1 MANGGNSNK
10 RGWLIALGVVAA
22 VVIFAAFA
30 SLRRTEV
37 PVRAATVSRSTF
49 RNSISTNGKIEPL
62 ENFEAHAPMAT
73 TVTQVMVHE
82 GDHVKKGQLLLQLD
96 DADARA
102 QSARALAQMR
112 AAAADVH
119 ALKAGGTQ
127 EDILVNQAQMVK
139 ARSDRDTAARNL
151 EALRRLLQEG
161 AASPGEVR
169 DAEDQMKRAE
179 AELYL
184 VQQKQTNRYSTAEAT
199 KVVAQENQAK
209 AAYDAAQELLKDS
222 NVRSPKDGVV
232 YSLPVREGA
241 YVKAGDLLVQV
252 ADLSSVQV
260 RAFVDETDLGHLAPG
275 EKVAVTW
282 DALPNRTW
290 QGSVTRV
297 PSEVKMRGTRNVGEV
312 TCKVDNG
319 DSKLLPN
326 VDVSVTITTAEHS
339 DVLTVPREA
348 VHQENGKHYV
358 YVIQNGELRR
368 AEVQLVLSNLT
379 QAEIA
384 GLPDRAQVA
393 LGATNSQPLHDGLQV
408 RVEQ

>member
-1 MANGGNSNK
+1 MATGASSK
-10 RGWLIALGVVAA
+10 RTWLLAIGVVAA
-22 VVIFAAFA
+22 VVIFAAFV

-37 PVRAATVSRSTF
+37 PVRAATATRATF
-49 RNSISTNGKIEPL
+49 RSSISTNGKIEPL

-73 TVTQVMVHE
+73 TVTRVLVHE
-82 GDHVKKGQLLLQLD
+82 GDHVKRGALLLQLD

-119 ALKAGGTQ
+119 ALKAGGSQ
-127 EDILVNQAQMVK
+127 EDILVNQAQLVK
-139 ARSDRDTAARNL
+139 AQSDRDTAARNL
-151 EALRRLLQEG
+151 ESLRRLLKEG

-184 VQQKQTNRYSTAEAT
+184 VQQKQTNRYSQAEAS

-209 AAYDAAQELLKDS
+209 AAYDAAQEMLQDS
-222 NVRSPKDGVV
+222 NVHSPQDGIV
-232 YSLPVREGA
+232 YSLPVRAGT

-260 RAFVDETDLGHLAPG
+260 RAFVDETDLGNLAPG

-282 DALPNRTW
+282 DAMPTRSW
-290 QGSVTRV
+290 QGTVTRV

-312 TCKVDNG
+312 TCKVDNSDG
-319 DSKLLPN
+319 RLIPN

-339 DVLTVPREA
+339 NVLTVPREA
-348 VHQENGKHYV
+348 VHEENGKRYV
-358 YVIQNGELRR
+358 FVIRDGELHRS
-368 AEVQLVLSNLT
+368 EVQLLLSNLT
-379 QAEIA
+379 QAEIT
-384 GLPDRAQVA
+384 GIPDNAQVA
-393 LGATNSQPLHDGLQV
+393 LSSTNSQPLHDGLPV

>member
-1 MANGGNSNK
+1 MNATNSNK
-10 RGWLIALGVVAA
+10 RGLLIAVGVVAA
-22 VVIFAAFA
+22 VVIFAAFV

-37 PVRAATVSRSTF
+37 PVRVATATRSTF
-49 RNSISTNGKIEPL
+49 RSSISTNGKIEPL

-73 TVTQVMVHE
+73 TVQHVYVHE
-82 GDHVKKGQLLLQLD
+82 GDHVKAGQLLLQLD

-119 ALKAGGTQ
+119 ALKAGGSQ

-139 ARSDRDTAARNL
+139 AKSDRDTAARNL
-151 EALRRLLQEG
+151 ESLRRLQTEG

-184 VQQKQTNRYSTAEAT
+184 VQQKQTNRYSPQEAS

-209 AAYDAAQELLKDS
+209 AAYDAAQDVLKDS
-222 NVRSPKDGVV
+222 NVRSSQDGVV
-232 YSLPVREGA
+232 YSLPVRAGE

-275 EKVAVTW
+275 EKVTVTW
-282 DALPNRTW
+282 DALPGRSW
-290 QGSVTRV
+290 QGAVTRV
-297 PSEVKMRGTRNVGEV
+297 PSVVKMRGTRNVGEV
-312 TCKVDNG
+312 TCKVDNA
-319 DSKLLPN
+319 DVKLLPN
-326 VDVSVTITTAEHS
+326 VDVSVTITTAEHEN
-339 DVLTVPREA
+339 VLTVPREA
-348 VHQENGKHYV
+348 VHEENGNRFV
-358 YVIQNGELRR
+358 YVIDNGELHRKP
-368 AEVQLVLSNLT
+368 VQLVFSNLT
-379 QAEIA
+379 QAEIT
-384 GLPDRAQVA
+384 GLSNNAQVA
-393 LGATNSQPLHDGLQV
+393 LSSTAAQPLRDGLPV

>member
-1 MANGGNSNK
+1 MNATNTNK
-10 RGWLIALGVVAA
+10 RGLLIAVGVVAA
-22 VVIFAAFA
+22 VVIFAAFV

-37 PVRAATVSRSTF
+37 PVRVATATRSTF
-49 RNSISTNGKIEPL
+49 RSSISTNGKIEPL

-73 TVTQVMVHE
+73 TVQRVYVHE
-82 GDHVKKGQLLLQLD
+82 GDHVKAGQLLLQLD

-119 ALKAGGTQ
+119 ALKAGGSQ

-139 ARSDRDTAARNL
+139 AKSDRDTAARNL
-151 EALRRLLQEG
+151 ESLRRLLKEG

-184 VQQKQTNRYSTAEAT
+184 VEQKQTNRYSPQEAQ
-199 KVVAQENQAK
+199 KVTAQETQAK
-209 AAYDAAQELLKDS
+209 AAYDAAQDVLKDS
-222 NVRSPKDGVV
+222 NVRSTQEGVV
-232 YSLPVREGA
+232 YSLPVRAGE

-275 EKVAVTW
+275 EKVTVTW
-282 DALPNRTW
+282 DALPGRTW
-290 QGSVTRV
+290 QGAVTRV
-297 PSEVKMRGTRNVGEV
+297 PSVVKMRGTRNVGEV
-312 TCKVDNG
+312 TCKVDNA
-319 DSKLLPN
+319 DVKLLPN
-326 VDVSVTITTAEHS
+326 VDVSVTITTAEH
-339 DVLTVPREA
+339 DNVLTVPREA
-348 VHQENGKHYV
+348 VHEENGTRFV
-358 YVIQNGELRR
+358 YVINNGELHRKP
-368 AEVQLVLSNLT
+368 VQLVFSNLT
-379 QAEIA
+379 QAEIT
-384 GLPDRAQVA
+384 GLSDNAQVA
-393 LGATNSQPLHDGLQV
+393 LSSTAAQPLRDGLPV